1 MININLPFYF
11 MHKIIQNSI
20 DDLNKAL
27 PKKKKIINED
37 TFLLIDKKS
46 NLDSIDLVNLFV
58 ILEKNLKKE
67 KNLTLTFDTLIK
79 DIDELKTI
87 GTLKSYLYKKI
98 KNDEQ

>member
-67 KNLTLTFDTLIK
+67 KNLTLTFDTLLK

-98 KNDEQ
+98 KNDG

>member
-67 KNLTLTFDTLIK
+67 KNLTLTFDTLLK

>member
-98 KNDEQ
+98 KNDE

>member
-1 MININLPFYF
+1 LININLPFYF

>member
-1 MININLPFYF
+1 

-67 KNLTLTFDTLIK
+67 KNLTLTFDTLLK

>member
-20 DDLNKAL
+20 NDLNKVL

-67 KNLTLTFDTLIK
+67 KNLTLTFDTLLK

>member
-67 KNLTLTFDTLIK
+67 KNLTLTFDTLLK

-98 KNDEQ
+98 KNDE